1 MFQDASTNSALS
13 NSPDR
18 IAEAKSEDS
27 KLETGGFSS
36 NSYADNLMDDL
47 FQDVEQLLHGESQR
61 TDPSTLT
68 RSQPLDLPS
77 ELEGSPANI
86 ASPNPLS
93 APAEESSASSALA
106 TLLKSLTVNPSDEQ
120 IAKVPEMTMATGDAA
135 IVPQNRPSGSVY
147 DRLLLAVGC
156 VSIVLSL
163 ALWLFYQESRR
174 SQVGFSVPAAEGA
187 ANPVAAPQ
195 NQFSDYAQ
203 KALQS
208 IDQRSQQNNPPTSTA
223 GANRTGATAAG
234 VTVPGMP
241 TVAVPNAL
249 TPGAVAPSRVAT
261 GLERVYVPVY
271 QFPSNFKPP
280 NSVTPLP
287 AGAAPSAVPQYGA
300 PARKPTATATSP
312 ITPGAPRRLAG
323 VLELGDRSVALFEIN
338 GVTQRYGIGESI
350 GSSGWSL
357 VEVSKEQAMIRRN
370 GEVRSVF
377 VGQNF

>member
-1 MFQDASTNSALS
+1 MFQDASTNPDLP
-13 NSPDR
+13 NSPDAV
-18 IAEAKSEDS
+18 AEAKSETD
-27 KLETGGFSS
+27 GFSS
-36 NSYADNLMDDL
+36 SSYADRLMDDL
-47 FQDVEQLLHGESQR
+47 FQDVEQLLHGESI
-61 TDPSTLT
+61 
-68 RSQPLDLPS
+68 RSQPADLSSQPISKPESASSS
-77 ELEGSPANI
+77 ETAP
-86 ASPNPLS
+86 PVPLS
-93 APAEESSASSALA
+93 APTEELSDPSVSSALA
-106 TLLKSLTVNPSDEQ
+106 TLLKSLSANQPDEQ
-120 IAKVPEMTMATGDAA
+120 IARIPETATIATSGSVVA
-135 IVPQNRPSGSVY
+135 PQNRTSSSVY

-156 VSIVLSL
+156 VSIVISL

-174 SQVGFSVPAAEGA
+174 PQVVSSVPVAETA
-187 ANPVAAPQ
+187 ANPVTSTQ

-208 IDQRSQQNNPPTSTA
+208 IDQRSQQNMPATSTA
-223 GANRTGATAAG
+223 GATAAG
-234 VTVPGMP
+234 VAVPGMP
-241 TVAVPNAL
+241 TVTVPKAV
-249 TPGAVAPSRVAT
+249 TSGAIAPSRVAT

-287 AGAAPSAVPQYGA
+287 TGAAPSAVPKYGA
-300 PARKPTATATSP
+300 PARKPAAAATSP

>member
-1 MFQDASTNSALS
+1 MFQDASTNPALP
-13 NSPDR
+13 NSPDEV
-18 IAEAKSEDS
+18 AEATS
-27 KLETGGFSS
+27 ETGGFSS
-36 NSYADNLMDDL
+36 NSYADRLMDDL
-47 FQDVEQLLHGESQR
+47 FQDVEQLLHGESI
-61 TDPSTLT
+61 
-68 RSQPLDLPS
+68 RSQPVDLSS
-77 ELEGSPANI
+77 EPISESVSEPESASASEIAPA
-86 ASPNPLS
+86 SSLS
-93 APAEESSASSALA
+93 APVEEPSASSALA
-106 TLLKSLTVNPSDEQ
+106 TLLKSLAVNPPGEP
-120 IAKVPEMTMATGDAA
+120 IVRVPEMTAMATSGA
-135 IVPQNRPSGSVY
+135 VVERQNRPAKGAY

-156 VSIVLSL
+156 VSVVVSL

-174 SQVGFSVPAAEGA
+174 PPMVSSVPAAEVA
-187 ANPVAAPQ
+187 ANPVSSTQ

-208 IDQRSQQNNPPTSTA
+208 IDQRSQQGISPASTP
-223 GANRTGATAAG
+223 GLGTAG
-234 VTVPGMP
+234 VTSGMP
-241 TVAVPNAL
+241 TVTVPKAID
-249 TPGAVAPSRVAT
+249 PGSLPPNRTAT

-287 AGAAPSAVPQYGA
+287 TGAAPLAGPQSGA
-300 PARKPTATATSP
+300 PVRKPAATATNP

>member
-1 MFQDASTNSALS
+1 MFQDASTNSPLP
-13 NSPDR
+13 NSSDTGT
-18 IAEAKSEDS
+18 EAKSETDS
-27 KLETGGFSS
+27 FSS
-36 NSYADNLMDDL
+36 DSYADRLMDDL
-47 FQDVEQLLHGESQR
+47 FQDVEQLLHGES
-61 TDPSTLT
+61 L
-68 RSQPLDLPS
+68 RSQPVDLSSKPASETEASFSKLSPS
-77 ELEGSPANI
+77 S
-86 ASPNPLS
+86 PLS
-93 APAEESSASSALA
+93 TSIEEPLASSALA
-106 TLLKSLTVNPSDEQ
+106 TLLKSLSVNSPNEQ
-120 IAKVPEMTMATGDAA
+120 IAKVPETAA
-135 IVPQNRPSGSVY
+135 IETSGSVAAPQNRTSGSVY

-174 SQVGFSVPAAEGA
+174 SQVVSSMPAAEV
-187 ANPVAAPQ
+187 ANPAAATQ

-208 IDQRSQQNNPPTSTA
+208 IDQRSQQGIPPGTPA
-223 GANRTGATAAG
+223 GATPAGA
-234 VTVPGMP
+234 TVPGMP
-241 TVAVPNAL
+241 TVTVPKAI
-249 TPGAVAPSRVAT
+249 TPGVPAPSRTAT

-287 AGAAPSAVPQYGA
+287 TVAPAVPQYGA
-300 PARKPTATATSP
+300 PVRKPAATATSP

-377 VGQNF
+377 VGQKF